1 MRLRKHGFVPD
12 IIYAHF
18 AFASGAIASRLSM
31 AIGVNYVLSLGEST
45 LEQTLQNEGPIRTPI
60 LDAMHGAAAIACV
73 SRGLLAAASRF
84 VPGANSYYVPNGVDL
99 DIFSKQPRDQA
110 RAKLGIRTKEP
121 VFGFVG
127 SLTERK
133 GAPVLKFLS
142 DQLGEKFNLMVAT
155 GGQQIDL
162 PTLRCGFVPN
172 RELATFLS
180 ACDFFLFPTVAEGMS
195 NALLEAMACEVPIIT
210 SDTAFNRE
218 FLNHENAI
226 LTDFS
231 DREGLMR
238 IVESAIAN
246 PLQFEPLAQKAV
258 QDVKHYSLEKRVDR
272 IERILMEQRKPL

>member
-1 MRLRKHGFVPD
+1 
-12 IIYAHF
+12 
-18 AFASGAIASRLSM
+18 
-31 AIGVNYVLSLGEST
+31 
-45 LEQTLQNEGPIRTPI
+45 
-60 LDAMHGAAAIACV
+60 
-73 SRGLLAAASRF
+73 
-84 VPGANSYYVPNGVDL
+84 
-99 DIFSKQPRDQA
+99 
-110 RAKLGIRTKEP
+110 
-121 VFGFVG
+121 
-127 SLTERK
+127 
-133 GAPVLKFLS
+133 
-142 DQLGEKFNLMVAT
+142 
-155 GGQQIDL
+155 
-162 PTLRCGFVPN
+162 
-172 RELATFLS
+172 
-180 ACDFFLFPTVAEGMS
+180 MS